1 MRRRQ
6 FTLRSVGQMVEP
18 GGMAVAEALRRW
30 LTQKAPAKG
39 LGPRRGPWRSVALMG
54 GLARDRH
61 AGQVRAAK
69 LFQERR
75 L

>member
-18 GGMAVAEALRRW
+18 RGWPSRRHSRW
-30 LTQKAPAKG
+30 LTHKAPAKG